1 MRIDV
6 VSDTVCPWCFVGKR
20 RLERAMTLRP
30 ELDFEVHWH
39 PFQLNPDVPSEGVDR
54 KTYYAEKFGTGG
66 RIEAMVGQLKSIG
79 TQLGINFDFEAIK
92 TQPNTRLSHCFI
104 SAFEG
109 DTQSAVKEGVLSA
122 FFEQGRDIGDREV
135 LIDIATQ
142 LGVDTQLASAAL
154 DDSALQAA
162 VSERS
167 EQARAHG
174 INGVPTFIFDQ
185 LRGFS
190 GAQDETAFLQM
201 FDQDHGST

>member
-6 VSDTVCPWCFVGKR
+6 ISDTVCPWCFVGKR
-20 RLERAMTLRP
+20 RLERAMDLRP

-54 KTYYAEKFGTGG
+54 ATYYAEKFGSGG
-66 RIEAMVGQLKSIG
+66 RIESMVEQLKSIG
-79 TQLGINFDFEAIK
+79 TELGINFDFEAIK
-92 TQPNTRLSHCFI
+92 IQPNTRLSHCFI

-109 DTQSAVKEGVLSA
+109 DTQSAVKEAVLSA
-122 FFEQGRDIGDREV
+122 FFEQGRDIGDRDV
-135 LIDIATQ
+135 LMDIATQ

-154 DDSALQAA
+154 DDSVLQAA
-162 VSERS
+162 VAEQS
-167 EQARAHG
+167 EQARANG

-190 GAQDETAFLQM
+190 GAQEETTFLQM
-201 FDQDHGST
+201 FDQDHGGT